1 MLRVHI
7 MLRVRDL
14 ETSTRFYRELFGASP
29 TVEKP
34 DYAKWMLED
43 PRINFS
49 IAPADAAQQPGVAHL
64 GLQAESPGELDTLR
78 DRIDRAGG
86 TVQNEGETTCCY
98 ANSDKTWVVDGQGVA
113 WEAFYTHGASETF
126 HAAPSTEAPCC
137 GAAAS

>member
-1 MLRVHI
+1 

-14 ETSTRFYRELFGASP
+14 PNSLRFYRELFDAPP

-34 DYAKWMLED
+34 DYAKWMLDD

-49 IAPADAAQQPGVAHL
+49 IAPADGTRPPGVAHL
-64 GLQAESPGELDTLR
+64 GLQAESAEELEVLR

-86 TVQNEGETTCCY
+86 TVHNEGETTCCY

-113 WEAFYTHGASETF
+113 WEAFFTHGEATTYHGDSASGEK
-126 HAAPSTEAPCC
+126 CC
-137 GAAAS
+137 AVAG